1 MKRSFVRLL
10 IGIISL
16 LMLILLTACG
26 NGMEANKKADKYSFK
41 KTNEKISEKDMKSQI
56 ELYLD
61 SNESILKGIE
71 KMKSQDTDQ
80 QIETIDTVKKQLGEN
95 NKNFENLIKK
105 NNIPESYSEANKV
118 LEYFKQ
124 TNNLLGDFKKKL
136 SDVVNKNDYSK
147 LKNIITLS
155 SKYDNELNGYYENEL
170 KQFIEEK
177 GIDSNLFEQK
187 LFNK

>member
-1 MKRSFVRLL
+1 MKRNFVRLL
-10 IGIISL
+10 IGTISL

-26 NGMEANKKADKYSFK
+26 NDTEANKKVDKYSFK
-41 KTNEKISEKDMKSQI
+41 KTNEKISEKNMKSQI
-56 ELYLD
+56 ESYLD

-71 KMKSQDTDQ
+71 KLEGQDTAQ

-95 NKNFENLIKK
+95 NRNFENLIKK

-118 LEYFKQ
+118 LEYFNQ
-124 TNNLLGDFKKKL
+124 TNNLLGDFKKNL
-136 SDVVNKNDYSK
+136 SDVVNKKDYSK

-170 KQFIEEK
+170 KQFIKEK